1 MRAGRSTSPRS
12 RACTRRSAPGR
23 SPASTSPTPG
33 AAGASMPD
41 GAPPRADASS
51 SGSAT
56 SSRRS
61 RRISGS
67 GSSTPPGKP
76 SSAAIRPGRS
86 GTAPTGRASSASMSS
101 SPPSVTGSSAR
112 SRRVIACRS
121 CSSPATLTRRASR
134 CTSRWPTRGSAR
146 AAAHASSA
154 IPASASARR
163 ASTRWW
169 TTARAAGGC
178 RSTPPTA
185 CTARPATSRT
195 RTTSS
200 PGRRPKAARGRTTRR
215 CSMANVAP
223 ESELWRPSPARIRDA
238 NLTRFTSC
246 VNARR
251 GTRLGDYSELYA
263 WSLAE
268 PAAFWSELARFA
280 DVRAEWGAGPLI
292 EHPERM
298 PGARFFPQARLNFAE
313 NLLRFDDGREA
324 LVFRNECGA
333 LRSLSYRELRAEEA
347 RIADGLRAAGVAAGD
362 RVAGFVPNLPEA
374 AIAML
379 ATATIGAIW
388 SSCSPDFGV
397 RGVLDRF
404 GQIAPR
410 VLFTADG
417 YFYAGKQLDS
427 LASMSEVLAKLP
439 SVERVVV
446 IPYAEREPGLA
457 RLGAAA
463 SRAVL
468 WEEFGSGSAPP
479 EFALHPFNH
488 PLYILYSSGTTG
500 VPKCI
505 VHGAGGTLLQHLK
518 EHLLHTDLKRSDRLF
533 YFTTCGWMMWNWLMS
548 GLACGATLVLY
559 DGSPFHPQPGVPR
572 RAPVPR
578 ARHGGRHLRR
588 CRPSAARR
596 ARGARV
602 HGALPLDADRVLER
616 SRRSQVPG
624 RLLRALPRRLAPRR
638 LRRAHRARRTRDL
651 RALGCGAEPRRRAH
665 RHRGDL
671 FRGREPAA
679 DSGSARGRPG
689 LAGRRAGRAVRAAQG
704 RRRARRGPAEGDPQS
719 HPQADHPETR
729 AGENHRRARHPAH
742 ALGQGH
748 RARGP
753 QRDPRTAGQERG
765 CARQRRGAEL
775 LPRSPRPS
783 VLSLTCALPLRA
795 RAMRRPS
802 TPARRRRLS
811 SSATV
816 PSSTSEG
823 FGRMSRSSPG
833 SSGSMRCG
841 GVSARRRRVA
851 RRFSRGRC
859 AHSECPRRARRCA
872 DCTSGAAWVAAR
884 PSSWI
889 CSSGACRPGRRGGY
903 ISTASC
909 TRCTRSLRAS
919 PVSAPRSKRS
929 RGRCRA
935 PRGCCASMSCTWRI
949 SPTR

>member
-1 MRAGRSTSPRS
+1 
-12 RACTRRSAPGR
+12 
-23 SPASTSPTPG
+23 
-33 AAGASMPD
+33 
-41 GAPPRADASS
+41 
-51 SGSAT
+51 
-56 SSRRS
+56 
-61 RRISGS
+61 
-67 GSSTPPGKP
+67 
-76 SSAAIRPGRS
+76 
-86 GTAPTGRASSASMSS
+86 
-101 SPPSVTGSSAR
+101 
-112 SRRVIACRS
+112 S

-251 GTRLGDYSELYA
+251 G
-263 WSLAE
+263 
-268 PAAFWSELARFA
+268 
-280 DVRAEWGAGPLI
+280 
-292 EHPERM
+292 
-298 PGARFFPQARLNFAE
+298 
-313 NLLRFDDGREA
+313 
-324 LVFRNECGA
+324 
-333 LRSLSYRELRAEEA
+333 LSYRELRAEVA
-347 RIADGLRAAGVAAGD
+347 RVADGLRAAGVAAGD

-446 IPYAEREPGLA
+446 IPYTEREPGLA

-463 SRAVL
+463 SRAIL
-468 WEEFGSGSAPP
+468 WQEFGSGSAPP

-488 PLYILYSSGTTG
+488 PLYVLYSSGTTG

-505 VHGAGGTLLQHLK
+505 VHGAGGTLLQHQK

-559 DGSPFHPQPGVPR
+559 DGSPFHPQPGVLWHMAEQER
-572 RAPVPR
+572 ITIFGTSAKYLAALEKSTFVPAESVDLTALR
-578 ARHGGRHLRR
+578 TLLSTGSPLLPEGFDYVYRSVKSDLQLASISGGTDIVS
-588 CRPSAARR
+588 CF
-596 ARGARV
+596 
-602 HGALPLDADRVLER
+602 
-616 SRRSQVPG
+616 
-624 RLLRALPRRLAPRR
+624 
-638 LRRAHRARRTRDL
+638 
-651 RALGCGAEPRRRAH
+651 ALGC
-665 RHRGDL
+665 
-671 FRGREPAA
+671 
-679 DSGSARGRPG
+679 
-689 LAGRRAGRAVRAAQG
+689 
-704 RRRARRGPAEGDPQS
+704 
-719 HPQADHPETR
+719 
-729 AGENHRRARHPAH
+729 
-742 ALGQGH
+742 
-748 RARGP
+748 
-753 QRDPRTAGQERG
+753 
-765 CARQRRGAEL
+765 
-775 LPRSPRPS
+775 
-783 VLSLTCALPLRA
+783 
-795 RAMRRPS
+795 
-802 TPARRRRLS
+802 
-811 SSATV
+811 
-816 PSSTSEG
+816 
-823 FGRMSRSSPG
+823 
-833 SSGSMRCG
+833 
-841 GVSARRRRVA
+841 
-851 RRFSRGRC
+851 
-859 AHSECPRRARRCA
+859 
-872 DCTSGAAWVAAR
+872 
-884 PSSWI
+884 
-889 CSSGACRPGRRGGY
+889 
-903 ISTASC
+903 
-909 TRCTRSLRAS
+909 
-919 PVSAPRSKRS
+919 
-929 RGRCRA
+929 
-935 PRGCCASMSCTWRI
+935 
-949 SPTR
+949 PTRPVYRGELQC